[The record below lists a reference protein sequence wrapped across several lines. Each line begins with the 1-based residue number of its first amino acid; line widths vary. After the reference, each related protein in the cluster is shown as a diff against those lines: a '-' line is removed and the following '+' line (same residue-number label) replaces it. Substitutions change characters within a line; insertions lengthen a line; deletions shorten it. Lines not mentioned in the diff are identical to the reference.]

1 MAGHRQPQPW
11 RAAGGM
17 AAAQPHAGQAN
28 STGMSSSQKVRG
40 LLLAG
45 SEWARGQEGTSE
57 QVQEGTLEDVS
68 L

>member
-1 MAGHRQPQPW
+1 
-11 RAAGGM
+11 M

-40 LLLAG
+40 LLRAG